1 MSDFMDIIQFE
12 QVRIER
18 AIRKDQF
25 EDLHDDPHAL
35 RWRAWWDRSVIDEVI
50 GIKLQPYPV
59 VRVTPAGAW
68 IDPHAY
74 RCGGKWSPPYK
85 ELLRWVSNDGG
96 AAWAKPSQQ
105 IAIDSLLYRYRR
117 WGQRCA
123 RDLAYFIA
131 AGETLKELFPAKV
144 RVADE
149 AFNCLR
155 AHIERTA

>member
-1 MSDFMDIIQFE
+1 MSGLMDIISFD

-18 AIRKDQF
+18 AIRKDSFVDMQ
-25 EDLHDDPHAL
+25 DDPDAH
-35 RWRAWWDRSVIDEVI
+35 RWRAWWDQSVIDEVI

-74 RCGGKWSPPYK
+74 RSGDSWSQPNK

-105 IAIDSLLYRYRR
+105 LAIDSLLYRYRR

-123 RDLAYFIA
+123 RDLSYFIA
-131 AGETLKELFPAKV
+131 AGETLKELFPAKA

-149 AFNCLR
+149 AFGVLR
-155 AHIERTA
+155 ARIGNR